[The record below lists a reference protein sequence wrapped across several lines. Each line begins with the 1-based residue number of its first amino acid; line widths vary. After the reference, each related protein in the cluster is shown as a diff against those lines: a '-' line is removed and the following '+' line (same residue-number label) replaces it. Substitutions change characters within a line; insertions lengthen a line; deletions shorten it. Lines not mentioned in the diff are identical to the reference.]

1 MNSIISSSNAFDFE
15 KEREFL
21 RSRAEELRFGNN
33 SNTSSLSPTSTL
45 SSCNNKFTWE
55 QAAACNDDFFQ
66 LNFDNDDDDD
76 DDDEDNNQE
85 ELEPFETMACPV
97 SSMGPTLVRSS
108 DHMNSGF
115 PLGVD
120 TVFES
125 KSISLLNNKS
135 NDSINIDSIP
145 LVYVPSAPLYLNNT
159 HMIVEEGEPKR
170 IIIKLRLFLNKQ
182 IGLTF
187 DFSDFNCT
195 WYVTYIQNDDIK
207 HTFEINLFNGKIENT
222 HIMDIRYLEGQRF
235 FFSEF
240 YHKLRTEFIV
250 NENVDTTIIK

>member
-33 SNTSSLSPTSTL
+33 SNTSSSCPTSTL
-45 SSCNNKFTWE
+45 PSSYNKFTWE
-55 QAAACNDDFFQ
+55 QAAACNDEFFQ
-66 LNFDNDDDDD
+66 LKFDNDDDDD
-76 DDDEDNNQE
+76 DNNQE
-85 ELEPFETMACPV
+85 EMEPFETMACPV

-135 NDSINIDSIP
+135 NDNINIDSIP

-159 HMIVEEGEPKR
+159 HMVVEEGEHKR
-170 IIIKLRLFLNKQ
+170 IIIKLRSFLNKQ

-187 DFSDFNCT
+187 DFSDINCT
-195 WYVTYIQNDDIK
+195 WYVTYIQNEDCK
-207 HTFEINLFNGKIENT
+207 HIFEIHLFKGIIENT
-222 HIMDIRYLEGQRF
+222 HIMDIRYSEGQRF

-250 NENVDTTIIK
+250 NENVDTTITK